1 VVLVD
6 HAAEHLPALYRRG
19 QRHDN
24 HLVMAD
30 LSGAEIR
37 FGVVTRGQSGSD
49 VVLAAAIHTLCRDR
63 MVEPDEFALHP
74 PVPHAR
80 LSVATRRPD
89 PVIEP
94 HTIRS
99 KVRPRLLVKPLVG
112 RVGLEPTT
120 GGL

>member
-1 VVLVD
+1 MVLVD
-6 HAAEHLPALYRRG
+6 HADEHLPALCRRG
-19 QRHDN
+19 QRHDD

-30 LSGAEIR
+30 PSGAEIR
-37 FGVVTRGQSGSD
+37 LV
-49 VVLAAAIHTLCRDR
+49 RDR
-63 MVEPDEFALHP
+63 MAEPDEFVLHP

-80 LSVATRRPD
+80 FSVATRRPD

-94 HTIRS
+94 YTIRS
-99 KVRPRLLVKPLVG
+99 TVRPRLLMKPLVG